1 LPMETGSHGI
11 FCSPAVVAVRLAGR
25 RLVLRCASVDAYA
38 AVWRIRLLWRTS
50 DDGGGLGAFSGI
62 HRSTFLLFRLG
73 VVDSSRRFVYPF
85 SCEGGGIPV
94 GWFQSSISWPAA
106 ADLFS
111 SLFLHRREADERS
124 SFVRRFGGAIGR
136 WCCGNQQCW
145 NPLVKMGDGACL
157 PSCALRSGATAAMGS
172 LYVWAMLCVISILL
186 NGLSVILGCTVHS
199 FNIKSP
205 FSFTKKE
212 QILYLYLIANSIHNV

>member
-1 LPMETGSHGI
+1 MGSFVPRRWWRSDLRGGG
-11 FCSPAVVAVRLAGR
+11 SSSVAPAWMRM
-25 RLVLRCASVDAYA
+25 
-38 AVWRIRLLWRTS
+38 LLS
-50 DDGGGLGAFSGI
+50 GGLGCSGAPPTMAVVSAPSPVFIVQAFCSSASVL
-62 HRSTFLLFRLG
+62 STAVGDLSTHFLERG
-73 VVDSSRRFVYPF
+73 
-85 SCEGGGIPV
+85 GGGIPV

-136 WCCGNQQCW
+136 WCCGNQQGW

-172 LYVWAMLCVISILL
+172 L
-186 NGLSVILGCTVHS
+186 
-199 FNIKSP
+199 
-205 FSFTKKE
+205 
-212 QILYLYLIANSIHNV
+212 